1 MSSQA
6 DDTGPSNAEIQQLIE
21 RALVRFQNWR
31 VTMETNPNPRMVHSL
46 KNIVSIID
54 NLAGVADKRIE
65 YSYKQLARKMA
76 LMLQEVSELNVLICD
91 SLEDDD
97 IMDKEEEDLIIST
110 LMQVVQSATE
120 LIRTVQ
126 AGFGTQRQ
134 ISLNVKSLSDL
145 SSSESSPEGE
155 VETE

>member
-1 MSSQA
+1 
-6 DDTGPSNAEIQQLIE
+6 
-21 RALVRFQNWR
+21 
-31 VTMETNPNPRMVHSL
+31 METNPNPRMVHSL